1 MKIDM
6 SNFQAVTTNLTVG
19 GETCDLAPARRL
31 LTQSETDTELAP
43 LMQKVEATSIAE
55 IDRLMAELQE
65 LKNYLQSER
74 KRIERE
80 TVVYK
85 NLTKAA
91 SDSVKIIFDAVSQWH
106 PTLNQLKSG
115 ASEVTATS
123 GEDNVDTSRNG
134 HHHSH
139 RDTPELGQPIGT

>member
-1 MKIDM
+1 
-6 SNFQAVTTNLTVG
+6 
-19 GETCDLAPARRL
+19 
-31 LTQSETDTELAP
+31 
-43 LMQKVEATSIAE
+43 MQKVEATSIAE

-91 SDSVKIIFDAVSQWH
+91 SES
-106 PTLNQLKSG
+106 
-115 ASEVTATS
+115 
-123 GEDNVDTSRNG
+123 
-134 HHHSH
+134 
-139 RDTPELGQPIGT
+139 